1 MLKKRISMKQIKDF
15 IMNEAT
21 EKDMVDIVELMRAR
35 KASMDLEKIAQ
46 EKKKIVDKVKHI

>member
-1 MLKKRISMKQIKDF
+1 MIKKNVSMKQIKNF

-21 EKDMVDIVELMRAR
+21 EKDMIDIVELMRAR

-46 EKKKIVDKVKHI
+46 EKKKSLIK

>member
-1 MLKKRISMKQIKDF
+1 MIKKNVSMKQIKNF

-21 EKDMVDIVELMRAR
+21 EKDMIDIVELMRAR

>member
-1 MLKKRISMKQIKDF
+1 MKKNKVGMKQIKDF

-21 EKDMVDIVELMRAR
+21 EKDMIDIVELMRAR
-35 KASMDLEKIAQ
+35 KATMDLEKIAQ